1 MKKMLF
7 SMAFAALALGVS
19 AQQYVVKGKATPGQ
33 SVVYYRNLQSNNV
46 DSVKVGKDGT
56 FTLQGDAHNQPFLQ
70 LANSRYFNESIVAVL
85 DGTVSVDL
93 PTATVSGTTE
103 NALLNSSQSVLAKQV
118 PGVMSLVSQLKD
130 LLADGKAG
138 TPEFNAL
145 QAQYEKTVGEM
156 GALVKK
162 SIAEHPQSTA
172 NAPLFYIYGSL
183 LDEDEI
189 QKLIASNA
197 ACFST
202 PLLKPIVDQFAHRAE
217 AMKLRQPGSQFKDIA
232 LQTPQGATKRLSDY
246 CGKGN
251 YVLVDFWASWCGP
264 CRAEMPNVKKAY
276 EKYHRKGFEIVGVS
290 LDNDKAAWTGAI
302 QRMNLPWIHLSD
314 LKGWQSEA
322 AALYGISS
330 IPATMLVDPQGKIVE
345 FGLRGEQ
352 LEVKLAELY
361 ANAPDVQTDTP
372 DAMTGATKVE
382 RTAGKARPGKRV
394 RK

>member
-1 MKKMLF
+1 MKKMIFTL
-7 SMAFAALALGVS
+7 AFAALSLGASAL
-19 AQQYVVKGKATPGQ
+19 QYVVKGRAAGQ
-33 SVVYYRNLQSNNV
+33 STVYYRNLQSNQV

-70 LANSRYFNESIVAVL
+70 LSNSRYFDESIVAVL

-361 ANAPDVQTDTP
+361 ANAPDVQTTTP
-372 DAMTGATKVE
+372 DAVTGATKVE
-382 RTAGKARPGKRV
+382 RSADKARPGKRV

>member
-1 MKKMLF
+1 MKKMIFTL
-7 SMAFAALALGVS
+7 AFAALALGAS
-19 AQQYVVKGKATPGQ
+19 AQQYVVKGKAAAGQ
-33 SVVYYRNLQSNNV
+33 STVYYRNLQSNQV

-85 DGTVSVDL
+85 DG
-93 PTATVSGTTE
+93 TVSGTTE

-202 PLLKPIVDQFAHRAE
+202 PLLKPLVDQFTRRAE
-217 AMKLRQPGSQFKDIA
+217 AMKLHQPGSQFTDIA

-361 ANAPDVQTDTP
+361 ANAPDVQTAAP
-372 DAMTGATKVE
+372 DAVTGATKME
-382 RTAGKARPGKRV
+382 QPAGKARPGKRV